1 MATSTATETLHTTE
15 GIPLEILPPQ
25 AAFKGSRVSKNSFE
39 NAPILEPALTRE
51 ASTPPEDAFEAKE
64 KWNSPP
70 INKYRVFSTFWSF
83 FVLGMNDGSYGVS
96 ASKFFIIPGGHIV
109 SAYTDTDCS
118 SSL

>member
-15 GIPLEILPPQ
+15 GGIPLEILPPQ
-25 AAFKGSRVSKNSFE
+25 AAFKGSRASKNSFE

-51 ASTPPEDAFEAKE
+51 ASTPPDDAFEAKV

-96 ASKFFIIPGGHIV
+96 AVKKFDSTRWLHCFCM
-109 SAYTDTDCS
+109 YRY
-118 SSL
+118 

>member
-15 GIPLEILPPQ
+15 DIPLEVFPPQ
-25 AAFKGSRVSKNSFE
+25 AAFKGSRVSEKPFE

-51 ASTPPEDAFEAKE
+51 ASTPPEDAFEAKV

-96 ASKFFIIPGGHIV
+96 G
-109 SAYTDTDCS
+109 
-118 SSL
+118 